1 MNVTGDFIY
10 KFFTEKFKA
19 RDKQLKLQA
28 KEYERRLEALNH
40 EADQLKNMQAT
51 YTPREVFDRT
61 VDELRKEIKVF
72 NDWKTKQDGKSDLTK
87 FIPWILTAVSI
98 YLIYSKK

>member
-1 MNVTGDFIY
+1 MKNNFLYI
-10 KFFTEKFKA
+10 FFTEKFKS

-28 KEYERRLEALNH
+28 REYERRLEMLNH

-61 VDELRKEIKVF
+61 VDELRKEIKQV
-72 NDWKTKQDGKSDLTK
+72 NDWKTKQEGKSQLIQY
-87 FIPWILTAVSI
+87 IPWILSI
-98 YLIYSKK
+98 VFGILAYYKK